1 LKENLGTTNGIELS
15 PDEKILYVNESV
27 QKKIWTFEVTDNG
40 ELLNQQLF
48 YEFVDFGLDGMK
60 CDEKG
65 NLYVTRYGKGSVVV
79 LSPKGK
85 LIKEIFTKGKNTSN
99 ITFGGADGKTVFV
112 TLQDRK
118 GVEMF
123 KAETKGKVLKQ

>member
-1 LKENLGTTNGIELS
+1 MLKSVLLKENLGTTNGIELS

-60 CDEKG
+60 CDVKG
-65 NLYVTRYGKGSVVV
+65 NIPQSKCNSCWPSICNAVNFCV
-79 LSPKGK
+79 LREISIKALFSLSSFSSLD
-85 LIKEIFTKGKNTSN
+85 LIK
-99 ITFGGADGKTVFV
+99 
-112 TLQDRK
+112 
-118 GVEMF
+118 
-123 KAETKGKVLKQ
+123 